1 MPKKIREL
9 KSLLLKAGF
18 VYRSAKG
25 SHTRWYHPL
34 LPNDPITVSG
44 KDGDD
49 AKRYLEREVNQKL
62 SKLESIEQGESDS
75 E

>member
-34 LPNDPITVSG
+34 LPSDPITIAG

-49 AKRYLEREVNQKL
+49 AKPYLEKEVNQKL
-62 SKLESIEQGESDS
+62 AKLETIQKEESS

>member
-9 KSLLLKAGF
+9 KSILKKAGF
-18 VYRSAKG
+18 IHRSAKG

-34 LPNDPITVSG
+34 LPEDPITISG

-49 AKRYLEREVNQKL
+49 AKTYLEKEVNQKL
-62 SKLESIEQGESDS
+62 SKLKTIKKKESES
-75 E
+75 